1 MDYLVVL
8 QLITI
13 LSVLVYGVNI
23 GLSIGLAN
31 LSKKV
36 ISLICVL
43 YGGSVFLLGTFVS
56 SYANIILEFI
66 SFNSMFSNL
75 ALATILIIA
84 GILTIREWR
93 LHDNNTI
100 VSILLSTVV
109 PYICFMISLM
119 FLNTSLSSLVD
130 LNSVKVK
137 GIMSL
142 FLIIIILL
150 TYFISKHSKISKKPY
165 QIVLGNYMIT
175 LGAYYLV
182 STLIS
187 PNMMIMRSEKLAAI
201 TISSPIA
208 LLSVVFL
215 VIVMI
220 AVGVMLNREDN
231 IYR

>member
-1 MDYLVVL
+1 MDYLVIL

-23 GLSIGLAN
+23 GLSTGLAN

-36 ISLICVL
+36 ISLICIL
-43 YGGSVFLLGTFVS
+43 YGGSVFLLGSFVS

-66 SFNSMFSNL
+66 SANSMFSNL
-75 ALATILIIA
+75 TLAVLLIVA

-119 FLNTSLSSLVD
+119 FLNSSLSSLMD
-130 LNSVKVK
+130 LNSIKVK
-137 GIMSL
+137 GVISL

-215 VIVMI
+215 VVVMI
-220 AVGVMLNREDN
+220 AIGVMLNREDN
-231 IYR
+231 IYK

>member
-137 GIMSL
+137 GIMYL